1 MPCLTSENK
10 CSHMCLRSANNT
22 HVCSCPTG
30 MKLQNATNCIRAKKD
45 SEILYLESRE
55 GIIKTARFYENQFGV
70 KVANL
75 TEPQNYTA
83 PPVGLDYD
91 EITGNIYWS
100 DRNRVCIRF

>member
-1 MPCLTSENK
+1 
-10 CSHMCLRSANNT
+10 MCLRSANNT

-75 TEPQNYTA
+75 TGLQNYTA